1 MPPYFLTTLIVVP
14 ERLSRT
20 IRVFLAPHEGRL
32 EFRKLV
38 SLQLLSVEDQPDDVL
53 GQQSEGAEVEDFIAM
68 IVNKLQHLLKE
79 ELGAFVLDISLRG
92 GEECTHSVHCDAA
105 LRERR
110 ILFIL

>member
-1 MPPYFLTTLIVVP
+1 MTTLIVVP

-20 IRVFLAPHEGRL
+20 IRVFLAPHKGRL

-79 ELGAFVLDISLRG
+79 ELGALVLDVPLGSGQQGTNRVHSYTTLRDRN
-92 GEECTHSVHCDAA
+92 TQY
-105 LRERR
+105 
-110 ILFIL
+110 